1 VFELIREIRDKSG
14 KTILL
19 VEQNAKKALALC
31 DYAYVLENGVIVL
44 EGKGDELLSN
54 PAIRKAYLGAEDA

>member
-1 VFELIREIRDKSG
+1 MFDLIREIRDKSG

-31 DYAYVLENGVIVL
+31 DYAYVLENGAIVL
-44 EGKGDELLSN
+44 EGKGDALLSN
-54 PAIRKAYLGAEDA
+54 PAIRKAYLGAEDL